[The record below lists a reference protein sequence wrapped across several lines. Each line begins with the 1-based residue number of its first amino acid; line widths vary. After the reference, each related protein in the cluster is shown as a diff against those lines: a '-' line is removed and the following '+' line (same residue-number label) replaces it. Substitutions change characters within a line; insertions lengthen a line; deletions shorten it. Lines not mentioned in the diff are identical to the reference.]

1 VAPKKAGNFNDPL
14 VIQEIVNERVG
25 RLVTVNATFHDK

>member
-1 VAPKKAGNFNDPL
+1 MAPEKPSNFNDRL
-14 VIQEIVNERVG
+14 VIQEIVNEGVG